1 MDLKFNIF
9 LLNLVI
15 QKDSKINTINRDE
28 VET

>member
-15 QKDSKINTINRDE
+15 QKIVKKNTINRDE